1 MCLCVCVCVGGR
13 VKGVLI
19 KYDSGWETLRKL
31 SEKLKVAGIMMKGI
45 MSSLRFFKS
54 TSSKSRSTAS
64 SKPTAK
70 FLYKSYY
77 LFRVCCKKTR
87 KIDMS
92 SLLIKNNQGKPLAL
106 NLCD

>member
-1 MCLCVCVCVGGR
+1 MTRKRSVYVFACVCVGGR

-19 KYDSGWETLRKL
+19 KYDSGRETLRKL
-31 SEKLKVAGIMMKGI
+31 SEKLKVAGVMMKGI

-92 SLLIKNNQGKPLAL
+92 SLII
-106 NLCD
+106 

>member
-1 MCLCVCVCVGGR
+1 MCVGGR

-19 KYDSGWETLRKL
+19 KYDIGWETLRKL
-31 SEKLKVAGIMMKGI
+31 SEKPKVAGIMMKGI

-70 FLYKSYY
+70 FLYKSYH
-77 LFRVCCKKTR
+77 LLRVCCKKTR
-87 KIDMS
+87 KIEDMS
-92 SLLIKNNQGKPLAL
+92 SLII
-106 NLCD
+106 